1 MKIIYGIS
9 GEGNGH
15 VMRSKEIIDHLK
27 AQGHDIQ
34 IFTYGKGHDHIKHHH
49 KTNKI
54 AGFRIFYW
62 NNKAL
67 GLGTGI
73 INLLK
78 LPFMILYNLKYLSK
92 FLTFKPD
99 IIISDFEPFTNYL
112 AYFFGKKLISL
123 ENETLLKYTKTKDI
137 NDSFLNKI
145 GAKLVVTAFTP
156 SATEYICPIFYKPKM
171 KKQKKNFTITHSII
185 RKEIQILKDKTKTNN
200 HIFVYQTSATNKAMF
215 EALKKTDENYIIYGF
230 NKEQIDKNLHY
241 KIFNDKNFYK
251 DLAEAKAVITNG
263 GLLLMTEALFL
274 NKPVYSIPVN
284 NQFEQIINAHYLKEL
299 KLGEYT
305 KKFNKHTFKKFLNNL
320 KTYEKHTKSLTFDKN
335 KKLFKELEA
344 SLQKWKN

>member
-27 AQGHDIQ
+27 EQGHDVQ
-34 IFTYGKGHDHIKHHH
+34 IFTYGKGYDYIKHFY
-49 KTNKI
+49 KTHKI

-78 LPFMILYNLKYLSK
+78 LPFMILHNLKYLNT
-92 FLTFKPD
+92 FLKFKPD
-99 IIISDFEPFTNYL
+99 IVISDFEPFTNYL
-112 AYFFGKKLISL
+112 TYFLGKKLISL
-123 ENETLLKYTKTKDI
+123 ENETLLKYTKTKEI
-137 NDSFLNKI
+137 NDSFLNKF
-145 GAKLVVTAFTP
+145 GAKLVVTLFTP
-156 SATEYICPIFYKPKM
+156 QANEYVCPIFYKPDLKN
-171 KKQKKNFTITHSII
+171 KKNNFTITSSII
-185 RKEIQILKDKTKTNN
+185 RKEIQSFKNKTKTNN
-200 HIFVYQTSATNKAMF
+200 HIFIYQTSDTNKAMF
-215 EALKKTDENYIIYGF
+215 KTLKETDEIYIIYGF
-230 NKEQIDKNLHY
+230 NKEKKEKNLHY

-284 NQFEQIINAHYLKEL
+284 NQFEQIINAHYLKKL
-299 KLGEYT
+299 NLGEYT
-305 KKFNKHTFKKFLNNL
+305 KKFNKNTLKNFLNNL
-320 KTYEKHTKSLTFDKN
+320 NTYAKNTKSLTFDKN
-335 KKLFKELEA
+335 KKLFKH
-344 SLQKWKN
+344 LQESMNRLTR